1 MSPPR
6 GFRLPPA
13 GRALGLRELAA
24 LWRDADAPARLRD
37 ALRER
42 LGVADVHLFRSGREA
57 LRVALCEAARRS
69 GRQEVVLPACT
80 CFSVAAAAV
89 AAGLRVRLVDVTL
102 CGHIDP
108 AALAQLPL
116 DRAAALVVCNLFG
129 FAEPIPVLAA
139 ALRDTGALVVDDAA
153 QALGAEAADGKAGA
167 RGDVAI
173 LSFGRG
179 KPLSALGGGALV
191 YPRAAPQEAAPAP
204 APAPAQ
210 RLRSLLHALAYDAAL
225 SPRVFGWLAAVP
237 ALGIGETPFEPGF
250 VHGGIPGEAA
260 ALACAVLARFD
271 PDRKDRAAEA
281 EHLAARLSADTRLVP
296 LRPAAGATGCY
307 PRLACLAPDAPLRD
321 AAVAALAS
329 VGAGVSTMYPSA
341 LGQIAAL
348 APHLE
353 GPSEMPGARA
363 LASRLLTLPTH
374 GGLRGERLEAALRA
388 LSRAGCT

>member
-1 MSPPR
+1 MTPPR

-69 GRQEVVLPACT
+69 GRQEVVLPAYT

-179 KPLSALGGGALV
+179 KPLSGLGGGALV
-191 YPRAAPQEAAPAP
+191 YPRAAPREAAP

-250 VHGGIPGEAA
+250 EHGAIPREAA

-271 PDRKDRAAEA
+271 QDRRDRAAEA

-296 LRPAAGATGCY
+296 LRPSGGATGCY
-307 PRLACLAPDAPLRD
+307 PRLACLAPDAALRD

-329 VGAGVSTMYPSA
+329 VGAGVSIMYPSA

-363 LASRLLTLPTH
+363 LAARLLTLPTH
-374 GGLRGERLEAALRA
+374 GGLRGGHLETALRA